1 MVKNQFRPALSA
13 FLLMVTMSLLSTAL
27 SFFVVPV
34 CDDLGFGRGSFT
46 LYYSLMVAAGAVSA
60 SILGTYMNKKG
71 VRGVVMVSGS
81 YTPALMAM
89 PVLLTCGI
97 FCLFGAFRNIAD

>member
-71 VRGVVMVSGS
+71 VRGVVMVSGIW
-81 YTPALMAM
+81 
-89 PVLLTCGI
+89 CGVG
-97 FCLFGAFRNIAD
+97 FLQQCGLFPGGASLGHGI

>member
-34 CDDLGFGRGSFT
+34 CEDLGFGGRDYAAIWSVVISCSSVSSF
-46 LYYSLMVAAGAVSA
+46 LAAPLWGMV
-60 SILGTYMNKKG
+60 YDFC
-71 VRGVVMVSGS
+71 GS
-81 YTPALMAM
+81 YGPGLLSM
-89 PVLLTCGI
+89 PLLLAAGI
-97 FCLFGAFRNIAD
+97 FCLLGAFRNIED